1 MCSATQWEMLAATT
15 TSDRLCKDHTICVG
29 TEYETKASGTH
40 NDRVCASHTICAAN
54 QWQSKASGTHHD
66 RECTGKRGLVVQIL
80 PQNARASYV
89 SAKTAALQEEVR
101 PPTCAKGATRLSSR
115 KGSRV
120 AVSRAAR
127 AGRAMKRKIL

>member
-1 MCSATQWEMLAATT
+1 MVWRSTT
-15 TSDRLCKDHTICVG
+15 KVGCAFSSTCHSDF
-29 TEYETKASGTH
+29 
-40 NDRVCASHTICAAN
+40 
-54 QWQSKASGTHHD
+54 
-66 RECTGKRGLVVQIL
+66 
-80 PQNARASYV
+80 ASYGGFILTCEYDPPGNANLPG
-89 SAKTAALQEEVR
+89 SLQEEVR